1 MPITPIGYKRDMEFP
16 RKPDLSRLTRPVPWR
31 PALQISDASYPIP
44 KQMLRELIL
53 SAQRG
58 QAEPR

>member
-1 MPITPIGYKRDMEFP
+1 VSVTRIGYKVHMEFP
-16 RKPDLSRLTRPVPWR
+16 RKPNLSRLTRPVPWR
-31 PALQISDASYPIP
+31 PALQIGDSSYPIP

-58 QAEPR
+58 QAGPR